1 MVLQFIRKKK
11 RLCNFILRKR
21 ILQLKKKKTKCF
33 NLLKK
38 YFKFYFIYRLE
49 KSKNKNKM

>member
-21 ILQLKKKKTKCF
+21 ILQLKKK
-33 NLLKK
+33 
-38 YFKFYFIYRLE
+38 
-49 KSKNKNKM
+49 NKMFQFIKEIFQVLFYL